1 MRTDLTHQPELAK
14 LPFYVLST
22 LGKRLEVADRTDF
35 YQEKKEREHN
45 PHDQEGG
52 MRRSRRQQLGKHEA
66 RSGNE
71 DGELGKA
78 LTTKVPQSGP
88 NLLPLLQKDFIIVH
102 CQSSRQPVL
111 VPRLSLSRVFFG
123 S

>member
-1 MRTDLTHQPELAK
+1 
-14 LPFYVLST
+14 
-22 LGKRLEVADRTDF
+22 
-35 YQEKKEREHN
+35 
-45 PHDQEGG
+45 
-52 MRRSRRQQLGKHEA
+52 MRRSRRQLLGKHEA